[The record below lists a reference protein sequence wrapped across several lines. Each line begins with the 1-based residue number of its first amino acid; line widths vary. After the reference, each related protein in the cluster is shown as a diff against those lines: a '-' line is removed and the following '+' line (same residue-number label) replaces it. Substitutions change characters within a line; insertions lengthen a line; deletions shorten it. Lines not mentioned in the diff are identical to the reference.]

1 MKPCIQFI
9 ALMFLLESVSL
20 TAQNISLFE
29 QLNGRYDYTAIGNT
43 LNQGE
48 NNAASFCEI
57 LDSSSDQLT
66 LLNSQTIV
74 RAYLYWAGSGAADT
88 QVSLNGTAI
97 NADLDYSV
105 IFPSSLYGELPYFSC
120 FSDVTSLV
128 QSTGNDI
135 YTFSDLD
142 ISAALANNPGYC
154 GNRTNFAGWSL
165 YVIYEDPTLP
175 LNQLSLFQGLE
186 IINTVQTS
194 LQINLNNINVLDN
207 DGAKIGF
214 LAWEGDA
221 NLSINETLTLN
232 NYILS
237 NPPLN
242 PSTNAFNGTN
252 SFSGSINFYNGDL
265 DVYEIENYINIGDTS
280 AQIALTTGADLIIIN
295 NVLTVLNS
303 QLPDAS
309 VEILSFD
316 VDCESSEVIIEY
328 VVHNSN
334 ATDPLPAN
342 TPIAIYLSGALIG
355 QSQTTTEIP
364 INGQETHIFTFD
376 LPQNN
381 TIELLIDIQVDDL
394 GNNTGVV
401 NEINEDNNKATV
413 LIEPI
418 AVDQTVILDPLKN
431 CSQNESIIFDLTF
444 QLELTGMSFDS
455 WNSAFYTTL
464 EDAISQINAIASP
477 EFYVPIELPSV
488 IYLRVSKSIC
498 YQLFSFELL
507 NDDCPVEIPQGLSP
521 NGDGLNDFLI
531 IEGPHDIKIYNR
543 HGKLIYVGDQNNPW
557 DGTANRGTYTSGERL
572 PVGTYFYV
580 VVLQDSDGQTL
591 RGWIYLNY

>member
-66 LLNSQTIV
+66 LLNSQTII

-105 IFPSSLYGELPYFSC
+105 IFPSSLYGDLPYFSC

-232 NYILS
+232 NNILS

-252 SFSGSINFYNGDL
+252 SFSCSSNFYNGDL

-295 NVLTVLNS
+295 NVITVLNS

-334 ATDPLPAN
+334 ATDPLPSN

-364 INGQETHIFTFD
+364 INGQETHTFTFD

-381 TIELLIDIQVDDL
+381 TIELLIDIRVDDL

-418 AVDQTVILDPLKN
+418 AVDQTIILDPLKN

-444 QLELTGMSFDS
+444 QLELTGMSFDG

-477 EFYVPIELPSV
+477 EFYVPVELPSV
-488 IYLRVSKSIC
+488 IYLRVSNSIC

-507 NDDCPVEIPQGLSP
+507 NDNCPVEIPQGLSP

-531 IEGPHDIKIYNR
+531 IEAPHDIKIYNR

>member
-165 YVIYEDPTLP
+165 YVIYEDPTLS

-295 NVLTVLNS
+295 NVVTVLNS

>member
-295 NVLTVLNS
+295 NVVTVLNS

>member
-66 LLNSQTIV
+66 LLNSQTIIS
-74 RAYLYWAGSGAADT
+74 AYLYWAGSGAADT

-105 IFPSSLYGELPYFSC
+105 IFPSSLYGDLPYFSC

-142 ISAALANNPGYC
+142 ISAALANNQGYC

-232 NYILS
+232 NNILS

-252 SFSGSINFYNGDL
+252 SFSGSSNFYNGDL

-295 NVLTVLNS
+295 NVITVLNS

-309 VEILSFD
+309 VEILSFY

-334 ATDPLPAN
+334 ATDPLPSN

-364 INGQETHIFTFD
+364 INGQETHTFTFD

-381 TIELLIDIQVDDL
+381 TIELLIDIRVDDL

-418 AVDQTVILDPLKN
+418 AVDQTIILDPLKN

-444 QLELTGMSFDS
+444 QLELTGMSFDG

-477 EFYVPIELPSV
+477 EFYVPVELPSV
-488 IYLRVSKSIC
+488 IYLRVSNSIC

-531 IEGPHDIKIYNR
+531 IEAPHDIKIYNR

>member
-105 IFPSSLYGELPYFSC
+105 IFPSSLYGDLPYFSC

-295 NVLTVLNS
+295 NVVTVLNS

>member
-1 MKPCIQFI
+1 MDRYIQFAVLI
-9 ALMFLLESVSL
+9 FLFTTVRVS
-20 TAQNISLFE
+20 AQNISLFE

-48 NNAASFCEI
+48 NNTASFCEI
-57 LDSSSDQLT
+57 LDSSYDQL
-66 LLNSQTIV
+66 LLSGSQTIV
-74 RAYLYWAGSGAADT
+74 RAYLYWAGSGVADN

-97 NADLDYSV
+97 TADLDYSV
-105 IFPSSLYGELPYFSC
+105 VFSSSLYGDLPYFSC
-120 FSDVTSLV
+120 FSDVTALV

-142 ISAALANNPGYC
+142 ISSALANNPGYC

-165 YVIYEDPTLP
+165 YVIYEDPSLP

-194 LQINLNNINVLDN
+194 LQITLTNINVLDN

-221 NLSINETLTLN
+221 NLSVNETLALN
-232 NYILS
+232 GNILS

-252 SFSGSINFYNGDL
+252 SFSNSNQFYNGDL

-295 NVLTVLNS
+295 NVVTVLNS

-309 VEILSFD
+309 IMVLSFE
-316 VDCESSEVIIEY
+316 VDCETSEVTIDYI
-328 VVHNSN
+328 VHNSN

-342 TPIAIYLSGALIG
+342 TPIAIYLSGILIG
-355 QSQTTTEIP
+355 QSETSAAIP
-364 INGQETHIFTFD
+364 IDGQETHTFTFD
-376 LPQNN
+376 FPTNS
-381 TIELLIDIQVDDL
+381 TSEFLIDLRIDDV
-394 GNNTGVV
+394 GNGSGII
-401 NEINEDNNKATV
+401 NEINENNNQATI
-413 LIEPI
+413 LIESLAI
-418 AVDQTVILDPLKN
+418 EEEISISPLTG
-431 CSQNESIIFDLTF
+431 CSQNGTIIFDLTT
-444 QLELTGMSFDS
+444 QLEALDSRFDN
-455 WNSAFYTTL
+455 WNFAFYTTFEEAL
-464 EDAISQINAIASP
+464 SQINPISNP
-477 EFYVPIELPSV
+477 EFYVPNELPSL
-488 IYLRVSKSIC
+488 IYLRVSNSVC

-507 NDDCPVEIPQGLSP
+507 DEDCPIEIPQGLSP
-521 NGDGLNDFLI
+521 NGDGLNDLLI
-531 IEGPHDIKIYNR
+531 IDALHEIKIYSR
-543 HGKLIYVGDQNNPW
+543 FGKLVYVGDQNLPW

-580 VVLQDSDGQTL
+580 AVLHDGEGQTL
-591 RGWIYLNY
+591 RGWVYLNY